1 MSDGGTASGV
11 DLSSRQLAQK
21 AEAGARISPVD
32 SVLFIYILCVRLV
45 KFKEFS
51 NILSV
56 VTTRTNHFDTQEHQ
70 AAMRSTLCAGI
81 VAVIVGISTVQVVA
95 MPGYSL

>member
-51 NILSV
+51 NK
-56 VTTRTNHFDTQEHQ
+56 TQEHQ

-81 VAVIVGISTVQVVA
+81 VALVIGLSTIQVVA
-95 MPGYSL
+95 IPGFSL